1 MVKKSSASN
10 SGGLNGGNTGKN
22 GDNGYKGVRMRKWG
36 KWVSEIRVPKS
47 KDKIWLG
54 SYETADKA
62 AKAYDAAVF
71 CMRGGGV
78 GELYNLNF
86 PQNRLQLQMLLS
98 SQLQML
104 LSSSNIDSSSSSAAT
119 LNRFPSHLTRSQIQ
133 IVASKYANSTKK
145 IATVAPTISIN
156 SLIVSSALPVADAH
170 IGFPINSL
178 DVSSALPTNSL
189 DMSFA
194 LPVAN
199 ANSMLLCQGDKVAA
213 PWSMEPSVVENW
225 HLNNTNCNDC
235 LGFNRL
241 YVQECNAAMETHY
254 SPVVVAAIEGQRGEG
269 LLEDAVAPRGASG
282 GGGVTN
288 GSNDVFCQSSSPNDP
303 YYCWPY

>member
-1 MVKKSSASN
+1 MVAIV
-10 SGGLNGGNTGKN
+10 
-22 GDNGYKGVRMRKWG
+22 YKGVRMRKWR
-36 KWVSEIRVPKS
+36 KWVSEIRVPMS
-47 KDKIWLG
+47 RDRIWLG
-54 SYETADKA
+54 SYETAEKA

-71 CMRGGGV
+71 CMRGDGV
-78 GELYNLNF
+78 GEFYNLNF
-86 PQNRLQLQMLLS
+86 PQNR

-104 LSSSNIDSSSSSAAT
+104 LSSSNMDSSSSSAAT

-145 IATVAPTISIN
+145 FATVAPTVSIN

-178 DVSSALPTNSL
+178 DVSFAFPTNSL
-189 DMSFA
+189 DMSSA

-199 ANSMLLCQGDKVAA
+199 ASSMLLCQGDKVAA
-213 PWSMEPSVVENW
+213 PSSIEPSVVENW
-225 HLNNTNCNDC
+225 HLNNSSNCNDC

-254 SPVVVAAIEGQRGEG
+254 SPVVAAIEGQRREG

-282 GGGVTN
+282 GGGVSN

>member
-1 MVKKSSASN
+1 MVKKSSANNTS
-10 SGGLNGGNTGKN
+10 GLNGGNAGKN

-36 KWVSEIRVPKS
+36 KWVSEIRVPLS
-47 KDKIWLG
+47 RDRIWLG
-54 SYETADKA
+54 SYETAEKA
-62 AKAYDAAVF
+62 AKAYDFAVF
-71 CMRGGGV
+71 CMRGDGV

-86 PQNRLQLQMLLS
+86 PQNR

-104 LSSSNIDSSSSSAAT
+104 LSSSNMDSSSSSAAT

-133 IVASKYANSTKK
+133 IVASKYAN
-145 IATVAPTISIN
+145 ISIN

-199 ANSMLLCQGDKVAA
+199 ANSMLLCQGDKVVA
-213 PWSMEPSVVENW
+213 PSSMSLSVVENW
-225 HLNNTNCNDC
+225 HLNNSNCNDC

-254 SPVVVAAIEGQRGEG
+254 SQVVAAIEGQRGEG

-282 GGGVTN
+282 GGGVSN
-288 GSNDVFCQSSSPNDP
+288 GSNDVFYQSSSPNDP